1 MSSLIQQYLLTGR
14 WSVLLKKGRIPF
26 MGHFIQHSEQHR
38 FLISRSCTIQLL
50 IANEIQT
57 EALQHGLPVDVIY
70 LKKAFLLVPHAK
82 LKAYGIS
89 GRLLDWIQSF
99 LTNCKQGV
107 LPNGIPSLKTEV
119 LRGILYLNGL
129 CQDQSL
135 LFQIFVNDI
144 PATLCYLLK
153 TLNFCQL

>member
-1 MSSLIQQYLLTGR
+1 MD
-14 WSVLLKKGRIPF
+14 
-26 MGHFIQHSEQHR
+26 HFIQHSEQHR

-50 IANEIQT
+50 IANEIWT

-70 LKKAFLLVPHAK
+70 AK

-107 LPNGIPSLKTEV
+107 IPNGIPSLKTEV
-119 LRGILYLNGL
+119 LRGILYLSGL
-129 CQDQSL
+129 C
-135 LFQIFVNDI
+135 
-144 PATLCYLLK
+144 
-153 TLNFCQL
+153 